1 MEKVNLDKSKTI
13 LVSWM
18 YYFYQTRL
26 IAFKRNYVIP
36 ILVIYPLS
44 PSMEFDLKDE
54 EENEDEDDI
63 ISKSTLTSAGGSTK
77 TRLQSSSYREK
88 AGHIAAT
95 S

>member
-1 MEKVNLDKSKTI
+1 
-13 LVSWM
+13 
-18 YYFYQTRL
+18 
-26 IAFKRNYVIP
+26 
-36 ILVIYPLS
+36 
-44 PSMEFDLKDE
+44 MEFDLKDE